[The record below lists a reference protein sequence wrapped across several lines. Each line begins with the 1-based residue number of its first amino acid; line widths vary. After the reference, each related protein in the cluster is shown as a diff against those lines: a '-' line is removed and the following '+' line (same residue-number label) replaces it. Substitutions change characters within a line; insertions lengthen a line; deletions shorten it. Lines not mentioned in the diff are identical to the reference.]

1 MKLDD
6 LKKLGVFVPSDT
18 KEIEVKWTDFSGEEP
33 QEVSATLS
41 IKQPS
46 AADTNR
52 VVRQAIEEDAAQS
65 IDQNLLMICACVV
78 DDDGQPMLT
87 YSQAKQLG
95 TVFVNSL
102 YMAIIEA
109 NGKPRD
115 PKPKSRQKKNSGVK
129 SQ

>member
-33 QEVSATLS
+33 QEVSATLT

-52 VVRQAIEEDAAQS
+52 VVRQAIEEDAAQN

-78 DDDGQPMLT
+78 DDEGKPMLT

-102 YMAIIEA
+102 YVAIIEA

-115 PKPKSRQKKNSGVK
+115 PKPKSRQKKSSGVK
-129 SQ
+129 